1 MEEPN
6 DPISDHK
13 LKERSTMEIYN
24 TQYVHGPHNLQGP
37 HRTIPTQESSS
48 AAARYAALQDDI
60 QFSDEAMR
68 LSNIANDKSTSS
80 GNIRFDLVNR
90 IKAEIAAGTYDTP
103 DKMDIAVDRM
113 IGQLKP
119 R

>member
-1 MEEPN
+1 MEESN

-13 LKERSTMEIYN
+13 LKERLTMEIYN
-24 TQYVHGPHNLQGP
+24 TQYTHGPHNLQGP
-37 HRTIPTQESSS
+37 HRMVPPQESSS
-48 AAARYAALQDDI
+48 ATARYSALQDDI
-60 QFSDEAMR
+60 QFSDEAVR
-68 LSNIANDKSTSS
+68 LSNLAGNQSS
-80 GNIRFDLVNR
+80 ASNIRFDLVNR

>member
-1 MEEPN
+1 
-6 DPISDHK
+6 
-13 LKERSTMEIYN
+13 MEIYN
-24 TQYVHGPHNLQGP
+24 TQYVHGPHNIQGP
-37 HRTIPTQESSS
+37 HRTVPTQESSS
-48 AAARYAALQDDI
+48 AAAARYAALQDDI

-68 LSNIANDKSTSS
+68 LSDLANNKSSSS
-80 GNIRFDLVNR
+80 GIRYDLVNR